1 MKITEPSALYDL
13 DEAVYHADQLCPE
26 PSLSSTMAKTIV
38 SPGGPAKLHELMHG
52 ERARKAAWDFGTAA
66 HSKILGRGQE
76 VAVIDGNRNAKVV
89 KEAIAEA
96 EAAGLIV
103 LKSEDAV
110 AVDRMADAILA
121 HPLAAELLTAGH
133 GKPEVSMF
141 GTDEATGRWA
151 RGRLD
156 FLHSRELI
164 VDFKTCAAADRSGFE
179 RSAWS
184 FGYHI
189 QAAHY
194 LRLAKQLDLVDDD
207 CAYVL
212 IAAEKSAPHLVAVY
226 QLDGDLIEY
235 GDQLVGLA
243 FERWDRCLTLGDWPG
258 LPPVITTI
266 GLPKWATNEGDLN
279 D

>member
-1 MKITEPSALYDL
+1 MKVTEPTALYDL
-13 DEAVYHADQLCPE
+13 DEAVYRADQLCPE
-26 PSLSSTMAKTIV
+26 PSLSSTLAKTIT
-38 SPGGPAKLHELMHG
+38 SPGGPAKVHEAMHG
-52 ERARKAAWDFGTAA
+52 ERVRKAAWDFGTAA
-66 HSKILGRGQE
+66 HAKILGRGQE
-76 VAVIDGNRNAKVV
+76 VAVIDGNRNAKAV

-96 EAAGLIV
+96 EEAGGLV
-103 LKSEDAV
+103 LKSEEAR

-121 HPLAAELLTAGH
+121 NPLAAELLTAGN
-133 GKPEVSMF
+133 GAPEVSMF
-141 GTDEATGRWA
+141 GIDEATGRWA

-156 FLHSRELI
+156 FLHSRSLI
-164 VDFKTCAAADRSGFE
+164 VDFKTTIAADRSGFE
-179 RSAWS
+179 RSAWK

-194 LRLAKQLDLVDDD
+194 LRLAKQLNLVDDD

-212 IAAEKSAPHLVAVY
+212 IAAEKSAPHLVGVY
-226 QLDGDLIEY
+226 QLDGDLLEY